1 VLHPI
6 VKLRQTLFAG
16 RKVRL
21 PIPPDARVLEV
32 GAGDSP
38 SPRSDIL
45 VDFALEARER
55 QGGRIRRDDRP
66 LVLARG
72 EALPFRDKAF
82 NYAIAFHV
90 LEHSEHPERFLAE
103 LQRVA
108 SAGYIETPSL
118 WSERVRPFFFHRAQV
133 AAFTDADGPILV
145 IRKKPAP
152 AGDPLLERAFAEEFN
167 RGAFEAIDPNAW
179 VTRFHWKDRIRFS
192 VVNPEVASAWP
203 VETARA
209 DDFNPRTRVRRAL
222 IAAAAGLFAVRRR
235 LRAARRGRSKSQP
248 RGR

>member
-1 VLHPI
+1 M
-6 VKLRQTLFAG
+6 
-16 RKVRL
+16 
-21 PIPPDARVLEV
+21 LEV

-82 NYAIAFHV
+82 DYAVAFHV
-90 LEHSEHPERFLAE
+90 LEHSEHPEQFLAE

-118 WSERVRPFFFHRAQV
+118 WSERVRPFSFHRAEV
-133 AAFTDADGPILV
+133 TAFTDADGPMLV

-167 RGAFEAIDPNAW
+167 RGAFDDRSERVGSRASIGRIGSALAW
-179 VTRFHWKDRIRFS
+179 LTRRSH
-192 VVNPEVASAWP
+192 PP
-203 VETARA
+203 
-209 DDFNPRTRVRRAL
+209 
-222 IAAAAGLFAVRRR
+222 
-235 LRAARRGRSKSQP
+235 GRSKLHAPTTSI
-248 RGR
+248 RARA

>member
-1 VLHPI
+1 
-6 VKLRQTLFAG
+6 
-16 RKVRL
+16 
-21 PIPPDARVLEV
+21 VLEV

-82 NYAIAFHV
+82 DYAIAC
-90 LEHSEHPERFLAE
+90 P
-103 LQRVA
+103 
-108 SAGYIETPSL
+108 
-118 WSERVRPFFFHRAQV
+118 RAQRASGAV
-133 AAFTDADGPILV
+133 PRRTAARRLCRLHRNPKLVVGTRAAILLSS
-145 IRKKPAP
+145 RGSHRLHRRRRSD
-152 AGDPLLERAFAEEFN
+152 AGDTQEAGAGRRSAARTGLRRRVQPRRLRRSIRT
-167 RGAFEAIDPNAW
+167 RGF
-179 VTRFHWKDRIRFS
+179 TRFHWKDRIRFS

-203 VETARA
+203 IETARA
-209 DDFNPRTRVRRAL
+209 DDFNPRTRVRRVL

-235 LRAARRGRSKSQP
+235 LRAARRSRSKPPP